1 MTKSLKL
8 EAELVEVILEAC
20 ANETTFRELSY
31 LLDYAYLPRDT
42 LKKYL
47 FFLIEYDLIS
57 YDGREKFFAI
67 TKKGWNVLSTASRTS
82 IKSILLE

>member
-1 MTKSLKL
+1 LTRSLKL

-20 ANETTFRELSY
+20 ANETIFSELSY

-42 LKKYL
+42 LKRYL

-57 YDGREKFFAI
+57 YDGRNKVFVI
-67 TKKGWNVLSTASRTS
+67 TKQGWDVLSTASRTS
-82 IKSILLE
+82 IKSIVLE

>member
-1 MTKSLKL
+1 LTRSLKL

-20 ANETTFRELSY
+20 ANETTFSELGY

-42 LKKYL
+42 LKRYL

-57 YDGREKFFAI
+57 YNGRNRVFVI
-67 TKKGWNVLSTASRTS
+67 TKKGWDILSTASRTG
-82 IKSILLE
+82 IKSIVLE

>member
-1 MTKSLKL
+1 LTRSLKL

-20 ANETTFRELSY
+20 ANETTFSELGY

-42 LKKYL
+42 LKRYL

-57 YDGREKFFAI
+57 YNGRNKVLVI
-67 TKKGWNVLSTASRTS
+67 TKEGWDVLSTASRTG
-82 IKSILLE
+82 IKSIVLE